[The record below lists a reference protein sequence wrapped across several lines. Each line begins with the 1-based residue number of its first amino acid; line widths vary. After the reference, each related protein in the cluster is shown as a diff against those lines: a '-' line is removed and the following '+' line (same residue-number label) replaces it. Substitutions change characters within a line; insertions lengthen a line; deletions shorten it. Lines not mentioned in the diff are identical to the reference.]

1 MPVSL
6 YITMEIVKIC
16 QVIFITWDLDMYHKE
31 TERGFQCKALNITE
45 DLGQIEHIFTDKTGT
60 LTENEMIFRCCTVA
74 GNNYPHGIECE
85 MITMICTVHC
95 MLCLHF
101 PVH

>member
-1 MPVSL
+1 
-6 YITMEIVKIC
+6 
-16 QVIFITWDLDMYHKE
+16 MYHKE

-85 MITMICTVHC
+85 MITIICTVHC
-95 MLCLHF
+95 ILCLHF